1 MPTIL
6 LADDEPEIIDLL
18 KLYLERDG
26 IVVHTAADGEA
37 ATQILQEQTIDL
49 ALLDI
54 MMPKKNG
61 FELIKMIRET
71 SNIPIMVISAKVDTT
86 DKIFGLELGADDY
99 ITKPF
104 DPLEVAARVRANL
117 RRTYELNPASE
128 TKNLLTVRNLV
139 LDLNQCILIR
149 DEDEIP
155 LTSVEYKVLFLLMN
169 SPGRVFTKEQIFE
182 AGWSDTYLVDD
193 NTIRVCI
200 SKLRS
205 KVGDDNIRTIRG
217 LGYRLE
223 K

>member
-6 LADDEPEIIDLL
+6 LADDEPEIIHLL
-18 KLYLERDG
+18 TLYLERDG
-26 IVVHTAADGEA
+26 ITVYTAADGDA
-37 ATQILQEQTIDL
+37 AARILQEQPIDL

-61 FELIKMIRET
+61 FELIKLIRET

-128 TKNLLTVRNLV
+128 EKHLLTVRDLI
-139 LDLNQCILIR
+139 LDLNQCLLIR
-149 DEDEIP
+149 DGHEIP

-182 AGWSDTYLVDD
+182 AGWNDTYVVDD

-205 KVGDDNIRTIRG
+205 KVGEGNIRTIRG